1 MRGAKEKRT
10 AEPAATELGD
20 GTEVEAGAATEARHR
35 RREGKRLHKG
45 EGQRKPR
52 GRGCGDG
59 RAQRESPRREEG
71 PAWGRVVGGR
81 GRGSS
86 PKGPFGEET
95 PTEESPGGGKR
106 RLGAEGTRGG
116 GGFPTDG
123 TRGEGTGGERE
134 GPAQRGPGGGGRIRA
149 QGRGEGRPVL
159 RGQRGGENEGRGG
172 GNQAGGGSAR
182 RGTGKKGEER
192 EGPRRGGPG

>member
-86 PKGPFGEET
+86 PKGPFGEAT
-95 PTEESPGGGKR
+95 PTEESPGGGSGGWER
-106 RLGAEGTRGG
+106 RE
-116 GGFPTDG
+116 PE
-123 TRGEGTGGERE
+123 GEGASPLTGLEV
-134 GPAQRGPGGGGRIRA
+134 RGPGESERGRRR
-149 QGRGEGRPVL
+149 GDLGEG
-159 RGQRGGENEGRGG
+159 GEFAQRDGGRGG
-172 GNQAGGGSAR
+172 LC
-182 RGTGKKGEER
+182 
-192 EGPRRGGPG
+192 